1 MGWNTAYLKC
11 LKKGIVKFDKPEWNE
26 SGLESDIEEDLSL
39 VLDEVKDDILDEGQ
53 TETYEEGGFSF
64 EEIKTILAGAGY
76 TDKKLTENL
85 IRLYEK
91 QNLEYQAEIQQ
102 LEREIQKNALAQEV
116 QVKVHSLP
124 AGDKAEKVM
133 RYERSL
139 QKSII
144 QNLAIL
150 KRLQAERPKG

>member
-26 SGLESDIEEDLSL
+26 TGLESDIEEDLSL